1 MTAISDRLDQVKRFI
16 PAEFAR
22 KTRSLNDLSRFK
34 ATELRLLLLYVLPVV
49 LITLP
54 PELHKH
60 FLLLHCAMRILAC
73 PTAVKHK
80 NNVEHAKILLT
91 KFVEG
96 CSEFYGDAFICFN
109 LHNLLHL
116 PDEVFRFGALDF
128 FSCFFFENCLLKL
141 TNLIKPGRNP
151 LPQLVNRVL
160 EKRCNPPRIC
170 KARIPKFRVMKQNNR
185 LFIPS
190 FPRLRVS
197 QQIESLFFGKLR
209 LTINEP
215 NNCVVLQNGDC
226 FFIEN
231 LVKTEANQFMIVGRK
246 FMTNESLYD
255 FPMDSKLLGMS
266 VASTLSNQQDL
277 WPFEQIRCKAISIEM
292 EESLIGNQQQKKYC
306 VIDILHCESQLC
318 ELF

>member
-1 MTAISDRLDQVKRFI
+1 MTAISDRLDKIRRFI

-22 KTRSLNDLSRFK
+22 KTRSLDDLSRYK

-49 LITLP
+49 LIPLP
-54 PELHKH
+54 QELYRH

-73 PTAVKHK
+73 PVTVQHKTNVKH
-80 NNVEHAKILLT
+80 AKTLLIR
-91 KFVEG
+91 FVEG
-96 CSEFYGDAFICFN
+96 CSEFYGDAFLCYN

-141 TNLIKPGRNP
+141 TNLIKPGRDP
-151 LPQLVNRVL
+151 LPQLVNRIM
-160 EKRCNPPRIC
+160 EKRCNPPRLS
-170 KARIPKFRVMKQNNR
+170 KAPTPKVRVMKQNTR

-190 FPRLRVS
+190 FPHLRVS
-197 QQIESLFFGKLR
+197 QQIESLFYGKLR

-215 NNCVVLQNGDC
+215 NNCVVLHNGDC
-226 FFIEN
+226 FLVDN
-231 LVKTEANQFMIVGRK
+231 LVRAEDNRLMIVGRK
-246 FMTNESLYD
+246 FMVNESLYD

-277 WPFEQIRCKAISIEM
+277 WPIEEIRCKAISIEM
-292 EESLIGNQQQKKYC
+292 EESRIGSMQQQKYC